1 MTPEEKKEVKDKILA
16 GIVWTSWPARPMGGQ
31 QVNWMPSGWK
41 LTHPEFSVEIAI
53 NEFRSSTL
61 NREFC
66 LTVFELFLDDFI
78 R

>member
-1 MTPEEKKEVKDKILA
+1 MNKEEKEEIKKEILA
-16 GIVWTSWPARPMGGQ
+16 GIVWTSWPVRPIGGQ

-41 LTHPEFSVEIAI
+41 LTHPDFSFEIAC
-53 NEFRSSTL
+53 NEFRSAIQ